1 MSWTSHTL
9 LTLIAQAGENG
20 LRVNHLAEQ
29 AGLTRAAVDSAMERL
44 RNRGLIYRAP
54 GAQTGYTL
62 TDAGRGLL
70 AAGKLLKSG
79 PKGGHTGPR
88 ASTPGARSRIW
99 NAMRIRIKFTADELA
114 VLANTGPENVRK
126 FLNGLARVDY
136 VRPMARR
143 EAPGNPSSN
152 GRVRWAL
159 VRDTG
164 PAAPSVNLEKG
175 VVTDPNTGQRLAMA
189 DPVPEPSRKP
199 RG

>member
-1 MSWTSHTL
+1 VTWTSHTL

-20 LRVNHLAEQ
+20 MRVNDLAAQ
-29 AGLTRAAVDSAMERL
+29 AGLTRQSVDSAMDRL
-44 RNRGLIYRAP
+44 RNRGLIHRPPAS
-54 GAQTGYTL
+54 QTGYTL

-88 ASTPGARSRIW
+88 AVASGARGRIW
-99 NAMRIRIKFTADELA
+99 RAMRIRSKFTADELA
-114 VLANTGPENVRK
+114 VLAATGPENVRK
-126 FLNGLARVDY
+126 YLNGLARVDY
-136 VRPMARR
+136 VRPMPRR

-159 VRDTG
+159 LRDTG

-175 VVTDPNTGQRLAMA
+175 VVTDPNTGARLAMA
-189 DPVPEPSRKP
+189 DPVAEPSRKP